1 MSFIQPFLTTWLLC
15 IIVLCFIKIKWSIA
29 LFLLYLM
36 LVPYINIGISGLGT
50 GDNFIKLLL
59 VIGYYIERRK
69 KQIKFSYI
77 PYVPFVIYF
86 VVSLFMTLFQDG
98 VPNDI
103 MLDYIRKDI
112 MNILF
117 FPIIMWNVMRMD
129 SSSIILFRNT
139 MIICIII
146 SIGYGLILTQLGG
159 INPYAMFFLTQIDTD
174 VNYENYY
181 EDAGGGRLFGRIS
194 SVYIHPMAFALFIGL
209 TFIYLLYL
217 FVLNKLNRIFLSILM
232 LLTIIMAVLCG
243 VRSVLGGLFVS
254 LFYYF
259 VWGKKFKIMLLS
271 LIIGI
276 LGLSVASS
284 VPELSGYITSITDIN
299 NKQQD
304 VSGSSVD
311 MRLQQLEGA
320 VAEAS
325 RNPLFGLGYGWT
337 TYYQSL
343 KGDHPICLAFE
354 SLLFVVICNSG
365 IVGLFLWLFMVM
377 KILYNNKT
385 MRIRSMV
392 IINAL
397 LIFYISYSLITGE
410 YGYMRVFLIFYTL
423 LLGESLLYKKENIH
437 KDLLYKVV

>member
-69 KQIKFSYI
+69 KQIEFSYE
-77 PYVPFVIYF
+77 PYIPFVFYF

-181 EDAGGGRLFGRIS
+181 EAAGGGRLFGRIS

-217 FVLNKLNRIFLSILM
+217 FVLNKSNRIFLSILM

-243 VRSVLGGLFVS
+243 VRSVLGGLIVS
-254 LFYYF
+254 MLYYF
-259 VWGKKFKIMLLS
+259 IWGKKFKIMLLS
-271 LIIGI
+271 LVIGVM
-276 LGLSVASS
+276 GLSVVSS

-299 NKQQD
+299 NEKQD

-320 VAEAS
+320 LGEAS

-337 TYYQSL
+337 TYYQSK

-365 IVGLFLWLFMVM
+365 IVGLFLWFFMVL
-377 KILYNNKT
+377 KFLYYNKT
-385 MRIRSMV
+385 MNIQSLIV
-392 IINAL
+392 VNSL
-397 LIFYISYSLITGE
+397 LFFYIVYSLITGE

-423 LLGESLLYKKENIH
+423 MLFNQKKIS
-437 KDLLYKVV
+437 